1 MRASASCYAMSGNEA
16 RAYRC
21 AMQLRALT
29 NVSIDTGRRDQL
41 ARIDSMPIGFLLTDL
56 K

>member
-1 MRASASCYAMSGNEA
+1 MSSNEA

-41 ARIDSMPIGFLLTDL
+41 ARIESISMRFLLTDL